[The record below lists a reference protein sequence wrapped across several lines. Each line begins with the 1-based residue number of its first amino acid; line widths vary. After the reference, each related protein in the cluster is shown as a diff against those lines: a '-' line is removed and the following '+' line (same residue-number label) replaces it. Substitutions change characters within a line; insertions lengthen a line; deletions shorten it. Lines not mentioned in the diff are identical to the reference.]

1 MATTIISV
9 SIAAIALVVSIVNS
23 FAGAKKTSNED
34 VEKSAFFQGE
44 ITAKLDQLIK
54 TVDKLDQ
61 KLTRNTGELHE
72 EIDKKILDHERRYHN
87 NAGHT

>member
-1 MATTIISV
+1 MQWTITVAIAIVSCIIS
-9 SIAAIALVVSIVNS
+9 ILAY
-23 FAGAKKTSNED
+23 FAGQKKTSNDD

-87 NAGHT
+87 AGHN

>member
-1 MATTIISV
+1 MNTVVITVAVAIIGCIIS
-9 SIAAIALVVSIVNS
+9 ILTY
-23 FAGAKKTSNED
+23 FAGQKKVSNDD

-44 ITAKLDQLIK
+44 ITAKLDQLLK

-87 NAGHT
+87 VGHN

>member
-1 MATTIISV
+1 MDTVIISV
-9 SIAAIALVVSIVNS
+9 IIAVIGCIVSILTY
-23 FAGAKKTSNED
+23 FAGQKKTSNED
-34 VEKSAFFQGE
+34 VEKGAFFQGE

-54 TVDKLDQ
+54 TVDKLDA

-87 NAGHT
+87 AGHN

>member
-1 MATTIISV
+1 MEWIITV
-9 SIAAIALVVSIVNS
+9 IVAIIGCVISTLTY
-23 FAGAKKTSNED
+23 FAGQKKTSNAD
-34 VEKSAFFQGE
+34 VEKGAFFQGE

-54 TVDKLDQ
+54 TVDKLDA

-87 NAGHT
+87 AGHN